1 MAIRRK
7 ILFARRSSAESEEQN
22 KIKEAD
28 DVLLEDIE
36 CFVYI
41 YKFMPVAFSLEGR
54 YRLHADIIFLVTE
67 LVIESTEAWRIWI
80 KV

>member
-41 YKFMPVAFSLEGR
+41 YKFMPVACSLEGR

-67 LVIESTEAWRIWI
+67 LGIESTEAWRIWI
-80 KV
+80 